1 MAVAGGL
8 ILFLASLS
16 STGSKALSHP
26 VLVYLGE
33 ISYSI
38 YMVHTLWDLIF
49 SNGAATIFHL
59 GDKHLPLGLWLML
72 ISGVVPLAAA
82 SYHLIERPAR
92 ERLREW
98 VPAAANRGLKIT
110 PV

>member
-1 MAVAGGL
+1 M
-8 ILFLASLS
+8 
-16 STGSKALSHP
+16 
-26 VLVYLGE
+26 YLGE

-38 YMVHTLWDLIF
+38 YMVHTLWDLVF
-49 SNGAATIFHL
+49 ANGAAAVFHI
-59 GDKHLPLGLWLML
+59 DAKHMPLGLWLVL
-72 ISGVVPLAAA
+72 ISGVVPLAAV

-98 VPAAANRGLKIT
+98 VPAGSNRGLKIT

>member
-1 MAVAGGL
+1 L
-8 ILFLASLS
+8 
-16 STGSKALSHP
+16 
-26 VLVYLGE
+26 
-33 ISYSI
+33 
-38 YMVHTLWDLIF
+38 
-49 SNGAATIFHL
+49 
-59 GDKHLPLGLWLML
+59 L

-98 VPAAANRGLKIT
+98 VPAAGERGLKIT